1 VFLTKEIK
9 EENVMTINQ
18 AAKVFA
24 TVQSRGYRV
33 ESELWRDSMAQNL
46 RYFRRMKNGK

>member
-1 VFLTKEIK
+1 
-9 EENVMTINQ
+9 MTINQ